1 MHGMM
6 KAQHKQKQLKP
17 TKRSS
22 SSNNKLKQGRIVCG
36 GGSADDNGDDDASA
50 GRAAKYT
57 KPKANANDEKRQ
69 SRREKKQEVEGERNA
84 KVVVGWV

>member
-1 MHGMM
+1 MM
-6 KAQHKQKQLKP
+6 KAQHKQKQLKQ

-36 GGSADDNGDDDASA
+36 GGSADDNGDDEASA
-50 GRAAKYT
+50 GRAKYT